1 MSAHARTRSPSP
13 DTARTTRKDK
23 TMTLTTRPTSDTTR
37 ATAAL
42 WAGIGYAL
50 LFALAIVANFA
61 VVQPVKT
68 AGSAAASVE
77 AIAADPGA
85 FRFAVLAFA
94 AIFVIDVVIAW
105 ALHVILRPAG
115 EMRSLLAAWMRL
127 TYTVLLG
134 AGVAF
139 LHLAGQLATGGI
151 EASDGP
157 GLAALLLEAFDITW
171 LVGLIAFGAHLLLI
185 GAILLDAR
193 LAPRILAIGLMI
205 AGAAYIADT
214 IAHLVVADYAAIAG
228 VMLVIVAI
236 PSMLSELGLT
246 VWLFVAA
253 RRLRAAGRGAEQV
266 AARV

>member
-1 MSAHARTRSPSP
+1 MTAPARTRRTAA
-13 DTARTTRKDK
+13 DTTSNTRKDK
-23 TMTLTTRPTSDTTR
+23 TMTLTTPTTSDTAR

-42 WAGIGYAL
+42 WAGIGYAA
-50 LFALAIVANFA
+50 LFVLAILANFT

-68 AGSAAASVE
+68 AGSAAASLE

-85 FRFAVLAFA
+85 FRLAVLAFT

-105 ALHVILRPAG
+105 ALHVILRPTG

-139 LHLAGQLATGGI
+139 LHLAGQLATGAI
-151 EASDGP
+151 ETSDGA
-157 GLAALLLEAFDITW
+157 GLVALLLEAFDITW
-171 LVGLIAFGAHLLLI
+171 LIGLVAFGAHLLII
-185 GAILLDAR
+185 GAILFRTR
-193 LAPRILAIGLMI
+193 LAPRALGIGLMI

-214 IAHLVVADYAAIAG
+214 VAHLVVADYASIAG
-228 VMLVIVAI
+228 VMLAVVAI

-253 RRLRAAGRGAEQV
+253 RRLRAADRDAGQV